1 MTEESNEAE
10 VNTNALEMS
19 DEAFNEL
26 MLDDYYPT
34 TDATSESD
42 DEINKSDDELADSE
56 DVSTSETDEIVESD
70 EDDSENEAETN
81 EDETDEDE
89 EKDGTDESEDQTD
102 KDEVSDEVGDTTEEK
117 PLTEAEQLLEIFA
130 PFKANGKEMTVDN
143 VADIRS
149 LMQMGANYNKK
160 MAGLKPNLKL
170 MKMLDNN
177 GLLDEAKINFLIDL
191 DKKNPAAVTQLLKDS
206 KLDPEDIDIETEI
219 SYKPNT
225 YTVNDKE
232 VELDDT
238 LNEIRDTPSYA
249 QTLTIISN
257 KWDESSRV
265 SLLDNP
271 AGIKVLNDH
280 VESGIYDKIT
290 SAVET
295 ERMFGRI
302 PAGTSDLD
310 AYRQVGDAIN
320 AAGGFNTSAS
330 TLATKTV
337 SGKPTTKV
345 DPKINSKKKAA
356 SSTKSSSKSV
366 AKKEFNPLSMSD
378 AEFEKMEM
386 SKYI

>member
-1 MTEESNEAE
+1 MADNASDEEVQA
-10 VNTNALEMS
+10 NALEMS

-26 MLDDYYPT
+26 MLDDYDDESAEDDSDST
-34 TDATSESD
+34 TDDTVD
-42 DEINKSDDELADSE
+42 NE
-56 DVSTSETDEIVESD
+56 DVSTSE
-70 EDDSENEAETN
+70 SE
-81 EDETDEDE
+81 E
-89 EKDGTDESEDQTD
+89 EEEDESEEDDTD
-102 KDEVSDEVGDTTEEK
+102 DKPADENEQEADDDSDESSDEAEDEAEEK
-117 PLTEAEQLLEIFA
+117 TLTEAEQLLEIFA
-130 PFKANGKEMTVDN
+130 PFKANGREMKVDN
-143 VADIRS
+143 VEDIRS

-160 MAGLKPNLKL
+160 MAGLKPNLRL
-170 MKMLDNN
+170 LKMLENN
-177 GLLDEAKINFLIDL
+177 GLLDESKLNYLIDL

-206 KLDPEDIDIETEI
+206 KLDPEEIDIETET

-265 SLLDNP
+265 ALLDNP
-271 AGIKVLNDH
+271 VGIKVLNDH

-290 SAVET
+290 AAVET

-302 PAGTSDLD
+302 PTGTSDLD
-310 AYRQVGDAIN
+310 AYRHVGDAIN
-320 AAGGFNTSAS
+320 AAGGFNTPAS

-337 SGKPTTKV
+337 LGKPTAKV

-356 SSTKSSSKSV
+356 SSTKSSSKSTT
-366 AKKEFNPLSMSD
+366 KKEFNPLSMSD
-378 AEFEKMEM
+378 EAFAKMEM